1 MPVGA
6 RSMLS
11 DRFGLV
17 ATCGGTVVADA
28 AAAQRYL

>member
-11 DRFGLV
+11 DRFGPV
-17 ATCGGTVVADA
+17 VTCGDTVVADA